1 MSYGSTSK
9 LTKRSHQRE
18 ESQGKVASAQNWMGT
33 LKGIGKD
40 NDKSKMQRGISPAG

>member
-9 LTKRSHQRE
+9 LTKRSHQRD
-18 ESQGKVASAQNWMGT
+18 GHKDRVASAQNWMGT

-40 NDKSKMQRGISPAG
+40 NDKSKVQRGISPAG

>member
-18 ESQGKVASAQNWMGT
+18 ESQGKVASAQNWMGS
-33 LKGIGKD
+33 LKGVGKD